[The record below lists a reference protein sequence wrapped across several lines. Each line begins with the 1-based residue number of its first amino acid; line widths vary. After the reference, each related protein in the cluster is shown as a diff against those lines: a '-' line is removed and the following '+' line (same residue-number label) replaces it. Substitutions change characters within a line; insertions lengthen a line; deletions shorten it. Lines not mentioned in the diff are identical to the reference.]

1 MSVLRLTSG
10 DRTQLI
16 ALADQI
22 LQCWRGY
29 SDAGVEIL
37 AETEGEPHNT
47 ITPIARR
54 RKGDYEFDLVLRNNR
69 TTAEHPLGLF
79 HPHGEKRYAEAEL
92 CKLLPGYKKSH
103 YNVSSIIVNLERAL
117 KNEKAFCETIE
128 ELVCNVGSNVGLLIQ
143 EMRLIGYKK

>member
-1 MSVLRLTSG
+1 MIDYPSMGHKVNLCNFFLHK
-10 DRTQLI
+10 LF
-16 ALADQI
+16 
-22 LQCWRGY
+22 Y
-29 SDAGVEIL
+29 
-37 AETEGEPHNT
+37 
-47 ITPIARR
+47 TP
-54 RKGDYEFDLVLRNNR
+54 
-69 TTAEHPLGLF
+69 
-79 HPHGEKRYAEAEL
+79 EKRYAEAEL